1 MFRLTRLRFFTGKTC
16 KIALDPKINY
26 FERHEV
32 QSKGLVCMAGKKGR
46 VFKLASVFSE
56 FNSTLQDN
64 GHKTHEEAT
73 CMPQASVKPG
83 CMHADQID
91 SGKCLKYL
99 HMGYCILILLEDSA
113 FCREYPRKALKK
125 I

>member
-1 MFRLTRLRFFTGKTC
+1 
-16 KIALDPKINY
+16 
-26 FERHEV
+26 
-32 QSKGLVCMAGKKGR
+32 MAGKKGR

-125 I
+125 IQGFFIFKTMSTTVKDFCKTVGPRGQ